1 MKSFRICMQNIRKW
15 GSNSRIKMC
24 LIMSF
29 LFVYSYISGMW
40 KIIPLVGEKMNPWIF
55 SFLFCWR
62 FMKIVFMAPIV
73 FIFCDAPFIDSN
85 QSYVMLRT
93 SRKKWCFGQVL
104 YIYAGSVIYA
114 FVLFFSTI
122 IINIGHIKWGTSW
135 GKVLGS
141 AGTSTVLSTLGI
153 NYTTVK
159 VPTIV
164 IRYYT
169 PAQAMFFSFLLMVL
183 SFIFIGLLIYT
194 VNVITKTNV
203 AGTIIAGFFVILTA
217 VVDGNQ
223 RLIWFSPIS
232 WNSLNNIDVAGMTA
246 NPSIGYVLGMYVLL
260 IAVLTFLAVFFGRK
274 QEIIVRNEH

>member
-55 SFLFCWR
+55 PFLFCWR

-159 VPTIV
+159 VP
-164 IRYYT
+164 
-169 PAQAMFFSFLLMVL
+169 A
-183 SFIFIGLLIYT
+183 
-194 VNVITKTNV
+194 ITKTNV